1 MNPEKMRAHYGKL
14 MYLLQDACSTKIADQ
29 IGFNI
34 DLSVK
39 TVYSMLEAG
48 DALELLSHRYLST
61 ATREILPEGRT
72 RSSIQR
78 EIKLK
83 EDAKKY
89 LIRTFAAKTRLDKDE
104 IERCLNSIGDN
115 QSFLNSNR
123 GPIDFVLDFLG
134 EHFAPGK
141 EGTEEGGEC
150 CLAIYGGKNDARL
163 THTHERQFMY
173 VLQSLTLWREIIND
187 LFRLWYLAEEDLL
200 DPRNPYKLVD
210 TGQGDNRLQACPR
223 VSKVMHSIL
232 YAVQQKTV
240 GVDAGTN
247 GWVGSSVIHLG
258 DTNVP
263 NALMFIDKYNQVS
276 RILNPIVQAVKLVD
290 PHWECVHAGPYL
302 RKAYTTALEA
312 KKTVLADF
320 FRGAF
325 DGSGADNFFEA
336 GSCIDGRLTSAWN
349 WCQHLPEKRFFPLFQ
364 LAGFRGFD
372 GEFQA

>member
-1 MNPEKMRAHYGKL
+1 
-14 MYLLQDACSTKIADQ
+14 
-29 IGFNI
+29 
-34 DLSVK
+34 
-39 TVYSMLEAG
+39 
-48 DALELLSHRYLST
+48 
-61 ATREILPEGRT
+61 
-72 RSSIQR
+72 
-78 EIKLK
+78 
-83 EDAKKY
+83 
-89 LIRTFAAKTRLDKDE
+89 
-104 IERCLNSIGDN
+104 
-115 QSFLNSNR
+115 
-123 GPIDFVLDFLG
+123 
-134 EHFAPGK
+134 
-141 EGTEEGGEC
+141 
-150 CLAIYGGKNDARL
+150 
-163 THTHERQFMY
+163 
-173 VLQSLTLWREIIND
+173 
-187 LFRLWYLAEEDLL
+187 
-200 DPRNPYKLVD
+200 
-210 TGQGDNRLQACPR
+210 
-223 VSKVMHSIL
+223 MHSIL

-302 RKAYTTALEA
+302 RKAYTSALEA